1 MYNKVKRVEKPKQ
14 DQPQHDEERMTI
26 TVEQLAQEL
35 HISRPTAYNLVKQ
48 KGFPA
53 FTIGKRVLIN
63 KQALQNWMDKK
74 CTEMTEV

>member
-1 MYNKVKRVEKPKQ
+1 MFNKVKPIEKPAQEAAQSNK
-14 DQPQHDEERMTI
+14 DRMTI

-48 KGFPA
+48 PDFPA

-74 CTEMTEV
+74 CNL